1 MAILQIILEILSV
14 LAVASVL
21 IPFIKN
27 DYWTF
32 RIFDYPRF
40 QKFIILIILTI
51 AWFFIFRE
59 PNNFQKVLLGLQILC
74 IFYLV
79 YLILPYTFLGKKMID
94 RTIPKP
100 EEKPLNLLVCNV
112 YQDNTNH
119 AKLCQLIESKDP
131 DIVFLLETDNHWKT
145 GLKKPQI
152 NTPIK
157 LKYR

>member
-1 MAILQIILEILSV
+1 MHFLS
-14 LAVASVL
+14 
-21 IPFIKN
+21 
-27 DYWTF
+27 
-32 RIFDYPRF
+32 RISHSS
-40 QKFIILIILTI
+40 L
-51 AWFFIFRE
+51 
-59 PNNFQKVLLGLQILC
+59 
-74 IFYLV
+74 YL
-79 YLILPYTFLGKKMID
+79 LGKKMID